1 MVHLEESVQTLKFA
15 QRAKKIVNKT
25 LANVQRSPKEMEE
38 LIKKLKIEVQVLKGQ
53 LVELGV
59 APRAPD
65 KNTKLA
71 VEAAPEKKPAA
82 KPSTAASEE
91 SKSTAASTASASA
104 STATLSSAS
113 C

>member
-1 MVHLEESVQTLKFA
+1 
-15 QRAKKIVNKT
+15 
-25 LANVQRSPKEMEE
+25 MEE

-65 KNTKLA
+65 KTTKLA
-71 VEAAPEKKPAA
+71 VEAAPKKKSAA

-91 SKSTAASTASASA
+91 SKSTAVSTAKSLPVAEI
-104 STATLSSAS
+104 
-113 C
+113 

>member
-82 KPSTAASEE
+82 AKPSTTESEE
-91 SKSTAASTASASA
+91 SKSTEASTTKSMPVAEVS
-104 STATLSSAS
+104 
-113 C
+113 

>member
-1 MVHLEESVQTLKFA
+1 
-15 QRAKKIVNKT
+15 
-25 LANVQRSPKEMEE
+25 MEE

-82 KPSTAASEE
+82 AKPSTAASEE
-91 SKSTAASTASASA
+91 SKSTEASTTKSMPVAEVS
-104 STATLSSAS
+104 
-113 C
+113 